1 MSHFVLA
8 NNNENFNMC
17 LVVIIELETEIKK
30 ANSIL
35 TQSDMKNKP
44 KIRLIF
50 IGVKGARNLLIVSSS
65 FFLLPKNKII

>member
-8 NNNENFNMC
+8 NNSENVKYVFGSQ
-17 LVVIIELETEIKK
+17 IIELETEIKK

-65 FFLLPKNKII
+65 FFLIT